1 MYLLVVVKNQ
11 LNITKLEIRVNQYL
25 TNITNTL

>member
-11 LNITKLEIRVNQYL
+11 LNITKLEIWVNQYL
-25 TNITNTL
+25 TNITIT